1 VRDHYGDAAQ
11 HGGGSGREG
20 GDVAKMH
27 DYHVTQLE
35 MHAYHVTQLE
45 MHAYHVTQLAK
56 IHRRLARAACVLLRA
71 YARVHTCTSAHA
83 H

>member
-27 DYHVTQLE
+27 NYHVTQLE
-35 MHAYHVTQLE
+35 MHD
-45 MHAYHVTQLAK
+45 YHVTQLAK